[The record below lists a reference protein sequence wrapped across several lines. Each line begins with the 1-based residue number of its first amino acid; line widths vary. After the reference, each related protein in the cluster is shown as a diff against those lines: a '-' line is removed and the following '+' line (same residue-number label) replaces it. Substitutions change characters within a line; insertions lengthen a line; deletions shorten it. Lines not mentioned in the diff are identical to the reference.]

1 MLCIALRRLRPGAQ
15 WHLLDCSDPSTLQW
29 LDTGQSAPSLAEIDA
44 EVASLQASGVGKTQ
58 FSYLEFEAL
67 FTSAEQAAIL
77 AAAQGNVALFQWLL
91 RSAGAQTIDL
101 TAAETKAGLD
111 ALVTAGLIT
120 AARETQILAGT
131 PPG

>member
-1 MLCIALRRLRPGAQ
+1 
-15 WHLLDCSDPSTLQW
+15 
-29 LDTGQSAPSLAEIDA
+29 
-44 EVASLQASGVGKTQ
+44 
-58 FSYLEFEAL
+58 
-67 FTSAEQAAIL
+67 
-77 AAAQGNVALFQWLL
+77 L